1 MSSFFVH
8 IMHFFDI
15 LSFNEVAAFVLY
27 TANQVE
33 TPNSNDKHL
42 IFQHRY

>member
-8 IMHFFDI
+8 IMHFDI

-27 TANQVE
+27 TANQIE
-33 TPNSNDKHL
+33 TPNSNDKLL
-42 IFQHRY
+42 IFQHI